1 MKKMIY
7 LLLVLVML
15 LVATGCGEETPEM
28 ILEDRSES
36 KTWESMPT
44 FTYGQLETEQLTVV
58 PWYDGRMESVSKNTW
73 AETKD
78 GYYHVTGGC
87 LYYADKANLDLWVPV
102 CNQPNCPHTSMNSWS
117 YGEILCNCHIGGN
130 AIWIRDGRI
139 WFESSL
145 NKYPHLQP
153 ETVEVQGHAIFSIAP
168 DGTDPRLEYRHDG
181 MELSIM
187 GGGSSG
193 YEQGSRYSIV
203 ILNTVGAD
211 GLENLSVLL
220 MTAQG
225 AKIVH
230 EQKGENLS
238 IGHWWSPFYGDDAFY
253 IYAIGRDLLRLE
265 GEELI
270 PVDVSAYEANGG
282 YLSGN
287 FLRQFRPGDGYYDV
301 NLETGEEVK
310 LCDPQL
316 ESSTA
321 DIVLPN
327 CIIEHNI
334 NAKDLDVNAPR
345 EMRIFDGT
353 QWRTV
358 QLPEEL
364 QYQQIPRE
372 FAFSRI
378 GSDRIVFVAARTGSY
393 QIMLDKDELTM
404 ELCGSVRDN

>member
-36 KTWESMPT
+36 KTWDNMPA
-44 FTYGQLETEQLTVV
+44 FTYGRLETEKLEVV

-78 GYYHVTGGC
+78 GYYFVSGSC
-87 LYYADKANLDLWVPV
+87 LQYADKTNLVLWVPV
-102 CNQPNCPHTSMNSWS
+102 CGKPNCPHTSMNSWS
-117 YGEILCNCHIGGN
+117 HGEVMCNSIIGGN
-130 AIWIRDGRI
+130 TIWIRDGRI
-139 WFESSL
+139 WFL
-145 NKYPHLQP
+145 GRMDRYPELYP
-153 ETVEVQGHAIFSIAP
+153 AADEVQGNAIFSIAP
-168 DGTDPRLEYRHDG
+168 DGSDPRLEYRHDG
-181 MELSIM
+181 MESSFL
-187 GGGSSG
+187 GGGSIG
-193 YEQGSRYSIV
+193 VEQGSRYTIYITKNIDTDGIEHLT
-203 ILNTVGAD
+203 IL
-211 GLENLSVLL
+211 LL
-220 MTAQG
+220 TARG
-225 AKIVH
+225 AKIVYQ
-230 EQKGENLS
+230 EQGEDLNT
-238 IGHWWSPFYGDDAFY
+238 GHWGSPFYGDDAFY
-253 IYAIGRDLLRLE
+253 VYAIGRDLLRLE

-270 PVDVSAYEANGG
+270 PMDVSAYEANGG

-364 QYQQIPRE
+364 QYQQIPGA
-372 FAFSRI
+372 FIFSRF

-393 QIMLDKDELTM
+393 QIMLDRDELTM
-404 ELCGSVRDN
+404 ELQGSVSDS

>member
-1 MKKMIY
+1 MDY
-7 LLLVLVML
+7 YSELNPD
-15 LVATGCGEETPEM
+15 PEN
-28 ILEDRSES
+28 IR
-36 KTWESMPT
+36 
-44 FTYGQLETEQLTVV
+44 
-58 PWYDGRMESVSKNTW
+58 
-73 AETKD
+73 
-78 GYYHVTGGC
+78 
-87 LYYADKANLDLWVPV
+87 
-102 CNQPNCPHTSMNSWS
+102 
-117 YGEILCNCHIGGN
+117 GN
-130 AIWIRDGRI
+130 AIY
-139 WFESSL
+139 SKAL
-145 NKYPHLQP
+145 
-153 ETVEVQGHAIFSIAP
+153 
-168 DGTDPRLEYRHDG
+168 DGTDTRMEFRHDA
-181 MELSIM
+181 MELSTM

-203 ILNTVGAD
+203 ILNTMGAD

-225 AKIVH
+225 AKIVYQ
-230 EQKGENLS
+230 EQGEDLNA
-238 IGHWWSPFYGDDAFY
+238 GHWDSPFYGDDAFY
-253 IYAIGRDLLRLE
+253 VYAMGRDLLRLE

-270 PVDVSAYEANGG
+270 PIDVSAYEANGG

-316 ESSTA
+316 ESSVA
-321 DIVLPN
+321 RVMLPN
-327 CIIEHNI
+327 CVFEYNL
-334 NAKDLDVNAPR
+334 NATDLDVNAPR

-378 GSDRIVFVAARTGSY
+378 GSDRIFFIAVGIGSY
-393 QIMLDKDELTM
+393 QIMLDRDELTM
-404 ELCGSVRDN
+404 ELCGSVSDS